1 MDPDRIV
8 FTSTVTLV
16 SLKALLW
23 LIPGVNFTGGGVL
36 ITLILTLGFYM
47 GMMTIADSIT
57 GQQTIRV
64 VHRYGGVQR
73 ISRDDRVS
81 YFLAMAGGV
90 FWVFIGIIFV
100 LAAI

>member
-8 FTSTVTLV
+8 FASTVTLV
-16 SLKALLW
+16 SLKALIW
-23 LIPGVNFTGGGVL
+23 LIPGVNFTGGGVW
-36 ITLILTLGFYM
+36 ITLIFTLAFYM

-57 GQQTIRV
+57 GQKTIRIA
-64 VHRYGGVQR
+64 GKMGVER
-73 ISRDDRVS
+73 INRDDRLS

-90 FWVFIGIIFV
+90 FLVFIGIIAV

>member
-8 FTSTVTLV
+8 FTSTVALV
-16 SLKALLW
+16 SLKALIW
-23 LIPGVNFTGGGVL
+23 LIPGVNFTGGGVW
-36 ITLILTLGFYM
+36 ITLIFTLAFYM

-57 GQQTIRV
+57 GQKTIRIA
-64 VHRYGGVQR
+64 GKMGVER
-73 ISRDDRVS
+73 INRNDRLS

-90 FWVFIGIIFV
+90 FLVFIGIIAV

>member
-16 SLKALLW
+16 SLKALIW
-23 LIPGVNFTGGGVL
+23 LIPGMNSSGEGIIV
-36 ITLILTLGFYM
+36 TLIFTLGFYM

-57 GQQTIRV
+57 GQETIRIV
-64 VHRYGGVQR
+64 RRYGGVER
-73 ISRDDRVS
+73 INRDDRLS

>member
-8 FTSTVTLV
+8 FTSTVSLV
-16 SLKALLW
+16 SLKALIW
-23 LIPGVNFTGGGVL
+23 LIPGVNFTGVGVWA
-36 ITLILTLGFYM
+36 TLIFTFAFYM

-57 GQQTIRV
+57 GQKTIRIT
-64 VHRYGGVQR
+64 GKMGAER
-73 ISRDDRVS
+73 INRDDRLS

-90 FWVFIGIIFV
+90 FLVFIGIIAV

>member
-8 FTSTVTLV
+8 FTSTVSLV
-16 SLKALLW
+16 SLKALIW
-23 LIPGVNFTGGGVL
+23 LIPGVNFTGVGVWA
-36 ITLILTLGFYM
+36 TLIFTLAFYM

-57 GQQTIRV
+57 GQKTIRIA
-64 VHRYGGVQR
+64 GKMGVER
-73 ISRDDRVS
+73 INRDDRLS
-81 YFLAMAGGV
+81 YFLAIVGGV

>member
-8 FTSTVTLV
+8 FASTVTLV
-16 SLKALLW
+16 SLKALIW
-23 LIPGVNFTGGGVL
+23 LIPGVNFTGGGVW
-36 ITLILTLGFYM
+36 ITLIFTLAFYM

-57 GQQTIRV
+57 GQKTIRIA
-64 VHRYGGVQR
+64 GKMGVER
-73 ISRDDRVS
+73 INRNDRLS

-90 FWVFIGIIFV
+90 FLVFIGIIAV

>member
-8 FTSTVTLV
+8 FTSTVALV
-16 SLKALLW
+16 SLKALIW
-23 LIPGVNFTGGGVL
+23 LIPGVNFTGGGVW
-36 ITLILTLGFYM
+36 ITLIFTLAFYM

-57 GQQTIRV
+57 GQKTIRIA
-64 VHRYGGVQR
+64 GKMGVER
-73 ISRDDRVS
+73 INRDDRLS

-90 FWVFIGIIFV
+90 FLVFIGIIAV

>member
-16 SLKALLW
+16 SLKALIW
-23 LIPGVNFTGGGVL
+23 LIPGVNFTGGGVW
-36 ITLILTLGFYM
+36 ITLIFTLAFYM

-57 GQQTIRV
+57 GQKTI
-64 VHRYGGVQR
+64 GITGKMGVES
-73 ISRDDRVS
+73 INRDDRLS

-90 FWVFIGIIFV
+90 FLVFIGIIAV

>member
-16 SLKALLW
+16 SLKALIW
-23 LIPGVNFTGGGVL
+23 LIPGVNFSGEGIVV
-36 ITLILTLGFYM
+36 TLIFTLGFYM

-57 GQQTIRV
+57 GQRPIKV
-64 VHRYGGVQR
+64 VRRYGGVQR
-73 ISRDDRVS
+73 INRDDRLS

-90 FWVFIGIIFV
+90 FLVFIGIIAV

>member
-8 FTSTVTLV
+8 FTSTITLV
-16 SLKALLW
+16 SLKALIW
-23 LIPGVNFTGGGVL
+23 LIPGVNFTGGGVW
-36 ITLILTLGFYM
+36 ITLIFTLGFYM

-57 GQQTIRV
+57 GQKTIRIV
-64 VHRYGGVQR
+64 RRYGGVVR
-73 ISRDDRVS
+73 INRDDRLS

>member
-16 SLKALLW
+16 SLKALIW
-23 LIPGVNFTGGGVL
+23 LIPGVNFTGGGVW
-36 ITLILTLGFYM
+36 ITLIFTLAFYM

-57 GQQTIRV
+57 GQKTIRIA
-64 VHRYGGVQR
+64 GKMGVER
-73 ISRDDRVS
+73 INRDDRLS

-90 FWVFIGIIFV
+90 FLVFIGIIAV

>member
-16 SLKALLW
+16 SLKALIW
-23 LIPGVNFTGGGVL
+23 LIPGVNFSGEGIVV
-36 ITLILTLGFYM
+36 TLIFTLGFYM

-57 GQQTIRV
+57 GQRPIKV
-64 VHRYGGVQR
+64 VRRYGGVQR
-73 ISRDDRVS
+73 INRDDRLS

>member
-8 FTSTVTLV
+8 FTSTVSLV
-16 SLKALLW
+16 SLKALIW
-23 LIPGVNFTGGGVL
+23 LIPGVNFTGVGVWA
-36 ITLILTLGFYM
+36 TLIFTLAFYM

-57 GQQTIRV
+57 GQKTIRITSKM
-64 VHRYGGVQR
+64 GVER
-73 ISRDDRVS
+73 INRDDRLS

-90 FWVFIGIIFV
+90 FLVFIGIIVV

>member
-16 SLKALLW
+16 SLKALIW
-23 LIPGVNFTGGGVL
+23 LIPGVNFTGGGVW
-36 ITLILTLGFYM
+36 ITLIFTLGFHM

-57 GQQTIRV
+57 GQKTIRV
-64 VHRYGGVQR
+64 VRRYGGMQR
-73 ISRDDRVS
+73 INRDDRLS
-81 YFLAMAGGV
+81 YFLAIVGGV

>member
-16 SLKALLW
+16 SLKALIW
-23 LIPGVNFTGGGVL
+23 LIPGVNFIGGGVW
-36 ITLILTLGFYM
+36 ITLIFTLGFYM

-64 VHRYGGVQR
+64 VHRYGGIQR
-73 ISRDDRVS
+73 INRDDRLS

-90 FWVFIGIIFV
+90 FWVFIGIVFV

>member
-16 SLKALLW
+16 SLKALIW
-23 LIPGVNFTGGGVL
+23 LIPGVNFTGGGVW
-36 ITLILTLGFYM
+36 ITLIFTLAFYM

-57 GQQTIRV
+57 GQKTIRIA
-64 VHRYGGVQR
+64 GKMGVER
-73 ISRDDRVS
+73 INRDDRLS
-81 YFLAMAGGV
+81 YFLAIAGGV
-90 FWVFIGIIFV
+90 FLVFIGIIAV

>member
-16 SLKALLW
+16 SLKALIW
-23 LIPGVNFTGGGVL
+23 LIPGVNFTGGGVW
-36 ITLILTLGFYM
+36 ITLIFTLGFYM

-64 VHRYGGVQR
+64 VRRYGGVQR
-73 ISRDDRVS
+73 INRDDRLS

>member
-8 FTSTVTLV
+8 FTSTVALV
-16 SLKALLW
+16 SLKALIW
-23 LIPGVNFTGGGVL
+23 LIPGVNFSGEGIVV
-36 ITLILTLGFYM
+36 TLIFTLGFYM

-57 GQQTIRV
+57 GQKTIRIA
-64 VHRYGGVQR
+64 GKMGVER
-73 ISRDDRVS
+73 INRDDRLS

>member
-8 FTSTVTLV
+8 FTSTVALV
-16 SLKALLW
+16 SLKALIW
-23 LIPGVNFTGGGVL
+23 LIPGVNFTGVGVWV
-36 ITLILTLGFYM
+36 TLIFTLAFYM

-57 GQQTIRV
+57 GQKTIRIA
-64 VHRYGGVQR
+64 GKMGVER
-73 ISRDDRVS
+73 INRDDRLS

-90 FWVFIGIIFV
+90 FLVFIGIIAV

>member
-16 SLKALLW
+16 SLKALIW
-23 LIPGVNFTGGGVL
+23 LIPGVNFSGEGIVV
-36 ITLILTLGFYM
+36 TLIFTLGFYM

-57 GQQTIRV
+57 GQKTIRIA
-64 VHRYGGVQR
+64 GKMGVER
-73 ISRDDRVS
+73 INRDDRLS

>member
-1 MDPDRIV
+1 MEPDRIV

-36 ITLILTLGFYM
+36 ITLIFTLGFYM

-73 ISRDDRVS
+73 INRDDRLS
-81 YFLAMAGGV
+81 YFIAMAGGV

>member
-8 FTSTVTLV
+8 FTSTVALV
-16 SLKALLW
+16 SLKALIW
-23 LIPGVNFTGGGVL
+23 LIPGVNFTGVGVW
-36 ITLILTLGFYM
+36 ITLIFTLAFYM

-57 GQQTIRV
+57 GQKTIRIA
-64 VHRYGGVQR
+64 GKMGIER
-73 ISRDDRVS
+73 INRDDRLS

-90 FWVFIGIIFV
+90 FLVFIGIIAV

>member
-16 SLKALLW
+16 SLKALIW
-23 LIPGVNFTGGGVL
+23 LIPGVNFTGGGLLV
-36 ITLILTLGFYM
+36 TLIFTLGFYM
-47 GMMTIADSIT
+47 GMMNIADSIT
-57 GQQTIRV
+57 GQKTIRIV
-64 VHRYGGVQR
+64 RRIGGVER
-73 ISRDDRVS
+73 INRDDLLS

>member
-16 SLKALLW
+16 SLKALIW
-23 LIPGVNFTGGGVL
+23 LIPGVNFTGGGVW
-36 ITLILTLGFYM
+36 ITLIFTLAFYM

-57 GQQTIRV
+57 GQKTIRIA
-64 VHRYGGVQR
+64 GKMGVER
-73 ISRDDRVS
+73 INRDDRLS

-90 FWVFIGIIFV
+90 FLVFIGIIVV

>member
-1 MDPDRIV
+1 MTPDRIV
-8 FTSTVTLV
+8 NISTICLL
-16 SLKALLW
+16 SLKALFW
-23 LIPGVNFTGGGVL
+23 LIPGVNLSGGGVAVTV
-36 ITLILTLGFYM
+36 IFTFGFYM

-73 ISRDDRVS
+73 INRDDRLS

>member
-16 SLKALLW
+16 SLKALIW
-23 LIPGVNFTGGGVL
+23 LIPGVNFTGVGVWA
-36 ITLILTLGFYM
+36 TLIFTLAFYM

-57 GQQTIRV
+57 GQKTIRIT
-64 VHRYGGVQR
+64 GKMGVER
-73 ISRDDRVS
+73 INRDDRLS

-90 FWVFIGIIFV
+90 FLVFIGIIVV

>member
-16 SLKALLW
+16 SLKALIW
-23 LIPGVNFTGGGVL
+23 LIPGVNFTGGGVW
-36 ITLILTLGFYM
+36 ITLIFTLAFYM

-57 GQQTIRV
+57 GQKTIRIA
-64 VHRYGGVQR
+64 GKMGVER
-73 ISRDDRVS
+73 INRDDRLS
-81 YFLAMAGGV
+81 YILAMAGGV
-90 FWVFIGIIFV
+90 FLVFIGIIAV